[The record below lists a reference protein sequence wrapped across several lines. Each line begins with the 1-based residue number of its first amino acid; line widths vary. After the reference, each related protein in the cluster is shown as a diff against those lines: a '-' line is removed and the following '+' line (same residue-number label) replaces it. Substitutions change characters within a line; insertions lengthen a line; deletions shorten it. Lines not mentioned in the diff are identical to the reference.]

1 MTHEGQKSLTCVQL
15 SKETWIIY
23 LGTCMS
29 SCILFALAD
38 SGLMSDCIEAD
49 SILWY
54 TNLCELSHISDIES
68 VLVST
73 DHTNQ
78 LEIVR

>member
-1 MTHEGQKSLTCVQL
+1 MCAAVEIGLDLELACNSAYHLQL
-15 SKETWIIY
+15 QTVD
-23 LGTCMS
+23 
-29 SCILFALAD
+29 SCHA
-38 SGLMSDCIEAD
+38 CIEAD

-54 TNLCELSHISDIES
+54 TNLCELSHIPDIES

-78 LEIVR
+78 LEIVT

>member
-1 MTHEGQKSLTCVQL
+1 MCAAVERDFDLELACHFAY
-15 SKETWIIY
+15 Y
-23 LGTCMS
+23 LQT
-29 SCILFALAD
+29 
-38 SGLMSDCIEAD
+38 SGLMSDCSEAD
-49 SILWY
+49 SILRY

-78 LEIVR
+78 LEIVT

>member
-1 MTHEGQKSLTCVQL
+1 MCAVVKRDVDYLFWNLHVVLH
-15 SKETWIIY
+15 II
-23 LGTCMS
+23 CRQVD
-29 SCILFALAD
+29 SCHAC
-38 SGLMSDCIEAD
+38 SEAD
-49 SILWY
+49 SILRY

-78 LEIVR
+78 LEIVT

>member
-1 MTHEGQKSLTCVQL
+1 MD
-15 SKETWIIY
+15 
-23 LGTCMS
+23 
-29 SCILFALAD
+29 SCHA
-38 SGLMSDCIEAD
+38 CIEAD

-54 TNLCELSHISDIES
+54 TNLCELSHIPDIES

-78 LEIVR
+78 LKFRLLHVLNTIKLETSYADSLEARYTMVNEGRKMFKANL

>member
-1 MTHEGQKSLTCVQL
+1 MCAAVERDFDLELACHLAYYFRQVD
-15 SKETWIIY
+15 
-23 LGTCMS
+23 
-29 SCILFALAD
+29 SCHA
-38 SGLMSDCIEAD
+38 CIEAD

-54 TNLCELSHISDIES
+54 TNLCELSHIPDIES

-78 LEIVR
+78 LKMVT

>member
-1 MTHEGQKSLTCVQL
+1 MCAAVERDLDL
-15 SKETWIIY
+15 E
-23 LGTCMS
+23 
-29 SCILFALAD
+29 LACHLQT

-54 TNLCELSHISDIES
+54 TNLCELSHIPDIES

-78 LEIVR
+78 LQIVT

>member
-1 MTHEGQKSLTCVQL
+1 MCAAVERDLDLELACHL
-15 SKETWIIY
+15 SYHLQT
-23 LGTCMS
+23 
-29 SCILFALAD
+29 
-38 SGLMSDCIEAD
+38 SGLMSDCNEAD

-54 TNLCELSHISDIES
+54 TNLCELSHIPDIES

-78 LEIVR
+78 LKIVT

>member
-15 SKETWIIY
+15 SKETWIWNLHVILHIIY
-23 LGTCMS
+23 RQVD
-29 SCILFALAD
+29 SCHAC
-38 SGLMSDCIEAD
+38 SEAD
-49 SILWY
+49 SILRN
-54 TNLCELSHISDIES
+54 TNLCELSHIPDIES

-78 LEIVR
+78 LKIVT